1 MKGRIIHIDREDS
14 ISQANDALRTLSSC
28 GWDVELQ
35 EGFNRDSVKEYVAQ
49 NGYKVMSGSRLHDFM
64 LESEPKFWTKV
75 ACLMNN
81 VETWIEAVTT
91 GEPQAFF
98 EHDAIG
104 VNEPLWNRLA
114 QVEDFCFLS
123 MAYAWKSPTTLAGK
137 WPPFARRMGNECD
150 LSIANPL
157 LNNFPVDSPLRYRH
171 GNAYQGALLPPGTAA
186 YIITPKGAEKLLEAL
201 ETDGMEQSDFII
213 NSSNVRLQYYT
224 PSLCRYNK
232 VNLSTSN
239 YE

>member
-137 WPPFARRMGNECD
+137 CHRSLAAWEMNVTC
-150 LSIANPL
+150 LSRIHYSIISQSTVLCVTATAMHTKGHYYPL
-157 LNNFPVDSPLRYRH
+157 
-171 GNAYQGALLPPGTAA
+171 
-186 YIITPKGAEKLLEAL
+186 
-201 ETDGMEQSDFII
+201 EQQHI
-213 NSSNVRLQYYT
+213 
-224 PSLCRYNK
+224 
-232 VNLSTSN
+232 
-239 YE
+239 